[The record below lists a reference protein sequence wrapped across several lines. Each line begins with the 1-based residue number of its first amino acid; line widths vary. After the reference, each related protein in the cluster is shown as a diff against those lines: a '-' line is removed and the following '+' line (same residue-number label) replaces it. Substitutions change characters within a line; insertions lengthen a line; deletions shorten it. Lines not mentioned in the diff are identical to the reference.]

1 MIPLSI
7 PPEAAV
13 EPAQPKLFQSSTLPP
28 DSPLID
34 QAVGQALKWSTAGCP
49 ISAPF
54 HFEVHQFSC
63 LHCFP

>member
-13 EPAQPKLFQSSTLPP
+13 ELAHLKLFQSTHPP
-28 DSPLID
+28 NSPLLD
-34 QAVGQALKWSTAGCP
+34 QAIGQALKWSTAGCP

-54 HFEVHQFSC
+54 HLEVHQFSC